1 VKSTEGDDA
10 NTVPGPYILV
20 GDTDNWTYTITNP
33 GNVPLTGIAVSDDNG
48 TPLNAADD
56 FTASCNDTG
65 LAAGANET
73 CTALGTAIEGQYENY
88 GKVTAQPTTG
98 AAPIGLPLS
107 A

>member
-1 VKSTEGDDA
+1 MKSTEGDDA
-10 NTVPGPYILV
+10 NTVPGPTSGGRYRQL
-20 GDTDNWTYTITNP
+20 DLHHSNT